1 MERNKLL
8 KNWSGRIKV
17 AQLARLMEE
26 DIKECAG
33 RRGSPSVE
41 VFFFLSEGGV
51 VALWRR
57 EKDPLAMGTSDGAD
71 KHPHA
76 HAHTRTHT
84 HTNTHSSS
92 GINLA
97 SQNTGPYTNLRTATS
112 NEGCTA

>member
-26 DIKECAG
+26 DIKECAV

-51 VALWRR
+51 VAL
-57 EKDPLAMGTSDGAD
+57 
-71 KHPHA
+71 
-76 HAHTRTHT
+76 
-84 HTNTHSSS
+84 
-92 GINLA
+92 
-97 SQNTGPYTNLRTATS
+97 
-112 NEGCTA
+112 